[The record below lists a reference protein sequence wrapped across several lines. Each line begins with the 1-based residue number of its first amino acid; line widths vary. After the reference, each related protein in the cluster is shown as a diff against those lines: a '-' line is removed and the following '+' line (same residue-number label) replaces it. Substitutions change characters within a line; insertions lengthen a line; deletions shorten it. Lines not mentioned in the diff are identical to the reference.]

1 MSASSFEPLPK
12 PTHPLTRWLER
23 ASPLVFSSYAI
34 AAAFTT
40 YFCMY
45 AFRKPFG
52 AGTFE
57 GSTDLPVVGEIQL
70 KILFVIAQVL
80 GYCLSKFT
88 GIKVISEMTAGKRA
102 AAILVVIGIAEAAL
116 LLFAI
121 IPAPWNALA
130 MFLNG
135 IPLGMVW
142 GLVFGFL
149 EGRRVSEALGAGLSA
164 SYIVASGAVK
174 SVGKSLIDYAGV
186 DEYWMPVLTGLIFAP
201 LLIFSVWLLARLP
214 PPSPEDEKVRVKRE
228 PMDARARKGFVLA
241 FFPGLFFLT
250 FLYIF
255 LTAYRDFRDNFAV
268 EIWAALGYAESPSIL
283 ATSELYVAFGVM
295 VALGALM
302 TIKDNRRGLLAVHG
316 VMLGGTALV
325 GGSTAL
331 WQAGLMPGLF
341 GATPEAVWMIL
352 VGLGLYLAY
361 VPFGCVLFD
370 RMIAAVGVVAT
381 AGFMI
386 YVTDAFG
393 YLGSVALLLYRNF
406 GAPELS
412 WLDFFVTFSYVTSVL
427 CSASFVFSM
436 IYFERRSRAEPPP
449 PAVQPTL
456 EAAA

>member
-1 MSASSFEPLPK
+1 MSTPSS
-12 PTHPLTRWLER
+12 HPVTRWLER
-23 ASPLVFSSYAI
+23 ASPLAFSTYAI

-52 AGTFE
+52 AGTFDGQAE
-57 GSTDLPVVGEIQL
+57 LPFVGGIDL
-70 KILFVIAQVL
+70 KILFVVSQVL

-102 AAILVVIGIAEAAL
+102 AAILVVIAIAEVAL
-116 LLFAI
+116 LLFAVL
-121 IPAPWNALA
+121 PAPWNAVA
-130 MFLNG
+130 MFING
-135 IPLGMVW
+135 VPLGMVW

-174 SVGKSLIDYAGV
+174 SVGKVLIEYGGI
-186 DEYWMPVLTGLIFAP
+186 DEYWMPVLTGLCFAP
-201 LLIFSVWLLARLP
+201 LMVLCVWLLSKLP
-214 PPSPEDEKVRVKRE
+214 PPSAEDEAVRVKRE
-228 PMDARARKGFVLA
+228 PMDGKARKAFVLS

-295 VALGALM
+295 LALGALM
-302 TIKDNRRGLLAVHG
+302 LIKSNRAGLITVHL
-316 VMLGGTALV
+316 VMLGGTSLI
-325 GGSTAL
+325 GLSTLA
-331 WQAGLMPGLF
+331 WQAGLLPGLF

-393 YLGSVALLLYRNF
+393 YLGSVALLLYKNF
-406 GAPELS
+406 GAPDLS
-412 WLDFFVTFSYVTSVL
+412 WLDFFVTFSYVTSIL
-427 CSASFVFSM
+427 CSACFVGSM
-436 IYFERRSRAEPPP
+436 IYFERRSRATPTPPTGQ
-449 PAVQPTL
+449 AAADARA
-456 EAAA
+456 EAA

>member
-1 MSASSFEPLPK
+1 MSTPSS
-12 PTHPLTRWLER
+12 HPLTRWLER
-23 ASPLVFSSYAI
+23 ASPVAFSTYAI

-57 GSTDLPVVGEIQL
+57 GQAELPLVGGIDL
-70 KILFVIAQVL
+70 KILFVVSQVI

-88 GIKVISEMTAGKRA
+88 GIKVISEMAAGKRA
-102 AAILVVIGIAEAAL
+102 AAILVVIGVAEAAL

-121 IPAPWNALA
+121 LPAPWNAIA
-130 MFLNG
+130 MFING
-135 IPLGMVW
+135 VPLGMVW

-174 SVGKSLIDYAGV
+174 AVGKALIEYGGI

-201 LLIFSVWLLARLP
+201 LMVFCVWLLARLP
-214 PPSPEDEKVRVKRE
+214 PPSAEDERVRVKRE
-228 PMDARARKGFVLA
+228 PMDGPARKAFVLS

-295 VALGALM
+295 VALGLLMLIKNNRKALM
-302 TIKDNRRGLLAVHG
+302 AVHL

-325 GGSTAL
+325 GLSTMA
-331 WQAGLMPGLF
+331 WQAGVLPGIDAL

-393 YLGSVALLLYRNF
+393 YLGSVGLLLYKNF
-406 GAPELS
+406 GAPNLS
-412 WLDFFVTFSYVTSVL
+412 WLDFFVTFSYVTAVL
-427 CSASFVFSM
+427 CTASFVASM
-436 IYFERRSRAEPPP
+436 LYFERRSRPEPPP
-449 PAVQPTL
+449 VEDQPAP
-456 EAAA
+456 EAA

>member
-1 MSASSFEPLPK
+1 MSARVHVS
-12 PTHPLTRWLER
+12 
-23 ASPLVFSSYAI
+23 I
-34 AAAFTT
+34 A
-40 YFCMY
+40 
-45 AFRKPFG
+45 
-52 AGTFE
+52 
-57 GSTDLPVVGEIQL
+57 D
-70 KILFVIAQVL
+70 
-80 GYCLSKFT
+80 
-88 GIKVISEMTAGKRA
+88 
-102 AAILVVIGIAEAAL
+102 GIAEVAL

-121 IPAPWNALA
+121 LPAPWNALA

-135 IPLGMVW
+135 VPLGMVW

-164 SYIVASGAVK
+164 SYIVASGVVK
-174 SVGKSLIDYAGV
+174 SVGKALIEYGGV

-201 LLIFSVWLLARLP
+201 LMVFCVWLLARLP
-214 PPSPEDEKVRVKRE
+214 PPSAEDEAARVKRE
-228 PMDARARKGFVLA
+228 PMDGKARKAFVMA

-295 VALGALM
+295 IALGALM
-302 TIKDNRRGLLAVHG
+302 TIKSNRAGLIAVHL
-316 VMLGGTALV
+316 VMLAGTGLV
-325 GGSTAL
+325 GLSTLA
-331 WQAGLMPGLF
+331 WQADLMPGLF

-393 YLGSVALLLYRNF
+393 YLGSVALLLYKNF
-406 GAPELS
+406 GAPDLS
-412 WLDFFVTFSYVTSVL
+412 WLDFFVTFSYITSVL
-427 CSASFVFSM
+427 CSVCFVASM
-436 IYFERRSRAEPPP
+436 IYFERRSRATPTPPT
-449 PAVQPTL
+449 AQADVAATA
-456 EAAA
+456 EAA